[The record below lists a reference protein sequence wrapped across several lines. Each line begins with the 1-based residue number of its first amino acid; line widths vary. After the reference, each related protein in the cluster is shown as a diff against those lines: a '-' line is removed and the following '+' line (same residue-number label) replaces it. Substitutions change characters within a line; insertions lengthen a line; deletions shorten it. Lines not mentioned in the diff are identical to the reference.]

1 VVVTESPVRAHGG
14 TATLAIWRSQAAP
27 QALLGG
33 TTLSPQPAPV
43 PLVQLPTGV
52 PGLDEVLGGGIPEY
66 SCTVIAGGPGSG
78 RTTLAQQIL
87 FANSSSGRPGVYFT
101 GLGER
106 PGKLVRHQQQLM
118 FFDPERLN
126 RSVHVVSLGQRSG
139 QDDTRRVLDTIACEL
154 EDRRPSFVVV
164 DLVRALA
171 SVGLWNELA
180 LFLADYEATTFLIAD
195 SEPLERASDV
205 AFSTADAILVLRQS
219 LDGRATVRTIQVVKV
234 RGQQPLSGLH
244 SLSLTWRGMQVFP
257 RWPTPQPRVSRIRP
271 LERLA
276 VGTRELDHMLAGGLP
291 AGDSLLVEG
300 PSGCGKSVMAT
311 QFIAE
316 GAHQGQPGAAF
327 LFEERPDRFIAR
339 AEALGLG
346 LERLIKAGQ
355 VEVLSFRGRDLSADE
370 LIAEVQRAVAQ
381 SRAQRVVLDSAAS
394 LELVLTGTAGLRD
407 CLWRLLD
414 ALTGTGVTVWLNS
427 TPNVLAPSLMSL
439 VDDVLLLRR
448 TEREGWV
455 ENLLTVIKMRSSTH
469 STDARAYEIG
479 EHGMQ
484 LGARQDN
491 GSDGS
496 NIEHMLG
503 GYLSVAV
510 GSSG

>member
-1 VVVTESPVRAHGG
+1 
-14 TATLAIWRSQAAP
+14 
-27 QALLGG
+27 
-33 TTLSPQPAPV
+33 LSPQPAPIT
-43 PLVQLPTGV
+43 LVQLPTGV
-52 PGLDEVLGGGIPEY
+52 PGLDEVLGGGIPEF

-87 FANSSSGRPGVYFT
+87 FANTSSGRPAVYFT
-101 GLGER
+101 GPGEP
-106 PGKLVRHQQQLM
+106 PGKLVRHLQQLM
-118 FFDPERLN
+118 FFEPDQLN
-126 RSVHVVSLGQRSG
+126 RSLHIVSLGQRSA

-171 SVGLWNELA
+171 SVALWNELA
-180 LFLADYEATTFLIAD
+180 LFLANYEATTFLITD
-195 SEPLERASDV
+195 SELLDRASDV
-205 AFSTADAILVLRQS
+205 ATSTADAILVLRQS
-219 LDGRATVRTIQVVKV
+219 LDGRATVRTIQVLKV

-244 SLSLTWRGMQVFP
+244 SLSLTRQGMQVFP
-257 RWPTPQPRVSRIRP
+257 RWPTPEPRVSPSRP

-276 VGTRELDHMLAGGLP
+276 VGTRALDHMLAGGLP

-300 PSGCGKSVMAT
+300 PSGCGKSIMAT
-311 QFIAE
+311 QFITE
-316 GAHQGQPGAAF
+316 GAHQGQPGVAF

-346 LERLIKAGQ
+346 LQRLIKAGQ

-370 LIAEVQRAVAQ
+370 LIEEVQRAVIRG
-381 SRAQRVVLDSAAS
+381 RAQRVVLDSAAS
-394 LELVLTGTAGLRD
+394 LELVLNGNGSLRD

-427 TPNVLAPSLMSL
+427 TPDVLAPSLMSL
-439 VDDVLLLRR
+439 VDDVLVLRR

-455 ENLLTVIKMRSSTH
+455 ENLLTVAKMRSSMH

-479 EHGMQ
+479 EHGLQ
-484 LGARQDN
+484 LGAGQDK
-491 GSDGS
+491 GS
-496 NIEHMLG
+496 NLEQMLG
-503 GYLSVAV
+503 GYVSVAV
-510 GSSG
+510 SNSA